1 MSLYRPS
8 ISQRLVCL
16 ATTAMM
22 VMALCAAPA
31 RAGKEVFQRTKP
43 HVNVGAISKP
53 RATKA
58 GTSTPRAG
66 RIPAAAA
73 HKRDLPL
80 TIGLPDLRIRAFQFV
95 PGHVKKVRVHVVNTG
110 VSAAGHNRLQLTVR
124 RINGVPVG
132 RMKHAVVAP
141 LAAGKDTWIV
151 IDADSILP
159 SNVKLEATTFRLDVD
174 ATKDV
179 NEANESNNLEWHN
192 L

>member
-1 MSLYRPS
+1 MSFQHPN

-31 RAGKEVFQRTKP
+31 HAGKDVFQRTKP
-43 HVNVGAISKP
+43 HVNVGANSKP
-53 RATKA
+53 RAAIKA

-66 RIPAAAA
+66 RILAA

-95 PGHVKKVRVHVVNTG
+95 PGHVKKVRVQVVNTG
-110 VSAAGHNRLQLTVR
+110 VAAAGFNRLQLTVR

-159 SNVKLEATTFRLDVD
+159 SNVKLQATTFRLDVD

-179 NEANESNNLEWHN
+179 IEANESNNQEWHN